1 MYYVFKLVLEV
12 ILSFSSFLLE
22 KVLCCIFFVIMHECL
37 VMHFFS
43 IIRISNCIE
52 DYYSYPKFLTCRL
65 CQFYLLLV
73 VIKDELVFRVVNEYR
88 CYCFFEFISPIF
100 CLILVNLCF
109 LRYSKYLALSNFC
122 LLHLNST

>member
-1 MYYVFKLVLEV
+1 MYSVIKLILEAIV
-12 ILSFSSFLLE
+12 SFSSFLLE

-37 VMHFFS
+37 VMRFFS

-52 DYYSYPKFLTCRL
+52 DCYSYPKFLTCRL
-65 CQFYLLLV
+65 CRFYLLLV

-109 LRYSKYLALSNFC
+109 LRYLKYLALSNFC